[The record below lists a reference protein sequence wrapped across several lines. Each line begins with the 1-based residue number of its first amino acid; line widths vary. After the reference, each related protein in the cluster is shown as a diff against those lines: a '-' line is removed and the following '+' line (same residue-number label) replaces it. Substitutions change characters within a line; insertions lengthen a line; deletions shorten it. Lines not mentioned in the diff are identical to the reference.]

1 MRVFISGGTG
11 TIGRAITAALVERGD
26 EVTVLTRNKAK
37 AKLPTGVTAVE
48 GDPCYE
54 GEWQSQIA
62 GHDAVINLAGE
73 PLDRQRW
80 NALFRQKIH
89 DSRIDS
95 TRFIGEAI
103 LAAPE
108 SARPKAL
115 LNASGIDYYG
125 FAEVEM
131 FDDDDIDESDP
142 GGESYLSGLCWDW
155 EDETKICSNAGIRV
169 ALMRTGVV
177 FSDKG
182 ALPALVAPF
191 RKRAGGPLGTGR
203 QWMSWIHI
211 DDVAGGY
218 LHVLDTELSGPV
230 NLAAPGNIRNAKF
243 ATILGAMLGRRPW
256 FRVPAFAVMAAA
268 GQLGEYVLKGRKVVP
283 KALLDSGFE
292 FRFDGVK
299 PALRDLLDLPANAG
313 AQ

>member
-1 MRVFISGGTG
+1 MRVFLSGGTG
-11 TIGRAITAALVERGD
+11 TIGRAITAALLERGD

-37 AKLPTGVTAVE
+37 ARVPSGVTLVE

-54 GEWQSQIA
+54 GDWQSAVA

-73 PLDRQRW
+73 PLDGQRW

-89 DSRIDS
+89 DSRVDA
-95 TRFIGEAI
+95 TRFISEAI

-108 SARPKAL
+108 AERPKTL

-125 FAEVEM
+125 FAEVEL
-131 FDDDDIDESDP
+131 FDDDDIAESDP

-155 EDETKICSNAGIRV
+155 EDETKTCSKAGIRV

-182 ALPALVAPF
+182 ALPALAAPF
-191 RKRAGGPLGTGR
+191 KKRAGGPLGSGR

-211 DDVAGGY
+211 DDVAGAY
-218 LHVLDTELSGPV
+218 LHVLDTDLSGAV
-230 NLAAPGNIRNAKF
+230 NLAAPGNVRNSEF
-243 ATILGAMLGRRPW
+243 ARILGLMMGRRPW

-268 GQLGEYVLKGRKVVP
+268 GQLGEYILKGRKTVP
-283 KALLDSGFE
+283 KALLDSGYSFKFAE
-292 FRFDGVK
+292 LE
-299 PALRDLLDLPANAG
+299 PALRDLLPKRG
-313 AQ
+313 